1 MPHSTTVPHTS
12 RQPHINLLYNTQAKI
27 QQQLVIAKEATKAIE
42 QELAESKEAAE
53 RAQADFSAKLES
65 SGNTSVGVLTSS
77 VVRNIK
83 NLSSLPAPYIYTV
96 FDRIFV
102 DFPAKNTE
110 ITPCIY
116 GSGQPLRSSTDTPCI
131 QLANSLLYTHS
142 MRFSG
147 RCSMLYTKRFLFR
160 FRIEKVS

>member
-96 FDRIFV
+96 FDRIFG
-102 DFPAKNTE
+102 DFSAK
-110 ITPCIY
+110 ITVYTPYIY
-116 GSGQPLRSSTDTPCI
+116 DSGQP
-131 QLANSLLYTHS
+131 
-142 MRFSG
+142 
-147 RCSMLYTKRFLFR
+147 
-160 FRIEKVS
+160 